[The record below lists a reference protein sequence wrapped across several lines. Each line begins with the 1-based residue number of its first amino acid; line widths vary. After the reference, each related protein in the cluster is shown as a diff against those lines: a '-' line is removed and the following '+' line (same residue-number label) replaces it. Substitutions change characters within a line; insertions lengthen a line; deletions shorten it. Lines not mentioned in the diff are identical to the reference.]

1 MNIDLIKI
9 KFNESHSYKYKPIK
23 YCCTQMTYSQNII
36 KVCTGDFCTGL
47 YIRNCSEPKYCIVQE
62 RNHDSTYY
70 PIQLCPYCGEKI
82 NIRIIDEKDLSQ
94 KYNELSTINEEL
106 NNKLN
111 KNLMQE
117 EEVNLKNQISDLEKC
132 LNDFYKIDELD
143 PNKMQVRELINKT
156 KCNRIMVVGSWNLM
170 PIASYDVIDNKLV
183 IHNSQFIEK
192 LYDFSCIKGGSW
204 NLLDEDTRL
213 TPYTQVVH
221 VKDTINNDNFKIS
234 FVYIDR

>member
-23 YCCTQMTYSQNII
+23 YCCTQMTYSQSII

-47 YIRNCSEPKYCIVQE
+47 HITNCSEPKCCIVQE
-62 RNHDSTYY
+62 RIHGSIYY

-82 NIRIIDEKDLSQ
+82 NIRIVDEMDLSQ
-94 KYNELSTINEEL
+94 KYNELSTINEKL

-111 KNLMQE
+111 ENLIPE
-117 EEVNLKNQISDLEKC
+117 EEVNLKNQIFDLEKC

-156 KCNRIMVVGSWNLM
+156 KCNRVMVVGSWNLM
-170 PIASYDVIDNKLV
+170 PLASYDVIDNKLV
-183 IHNSQFIEK
+183 IHDSRFIK
-192 LYDFSCIKGGSW
+192 RLYDFSCIEGNSW
-204 NLLDEDTRL
+204 NLLDENTRL
-213 TPYTQVVH
+213 TTYTQVIH
-221 VKDTINNDNFKIS
+221 VKDTINSDNFKIS